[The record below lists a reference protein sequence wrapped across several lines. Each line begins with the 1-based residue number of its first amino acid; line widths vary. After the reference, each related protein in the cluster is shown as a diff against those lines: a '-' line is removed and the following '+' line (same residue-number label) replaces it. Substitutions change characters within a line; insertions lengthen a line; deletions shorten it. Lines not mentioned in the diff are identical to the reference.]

1 MGNRLESVKVHWK
14 CYYLISR
21 CPRHRERTLFVPKK
35 VYKFDHAKICLCIY
49 SASCTSN
56 LNKTCRF
63 LCFTRKATSQGVIKK
78 CFWTGVGKINNHYK
92 SDYDLM
98 VTKKLN
104 WRFEGHCGTYFYYIQ
119 MSFLF
124 SLKGIP
130 YLLQDSH

>member
-92 SDYDLM
+92 SDQKTELGIWGALRYNNFITLQ
-98 VTKKLN
+98 
-104 WRFEGHCGTYFYYIQ
+104 I
-119 MSFLF
+119 
-124 SLKGIP
+124 SLEYRINKTTHVWQFFI
-130 YLLQDSH
+130 LLYE